1 MPHFNVFGKKHHQ
14 TNVCFLS
21 NQIEFKDQEH
31 ECHHCKKRLK
41 TAAGLKRLTR
51 TMHWQDNDA
60 FEDCSKRVDV
70 YCSLRHV
77 LTLPINNAIRMKS
90 THLLQNTK
98 NVEVLKFD
106 GCLSHTFYT
115 SIQKL
120 LKRLINKINKE
131 QRSILQ

>member
-1 MPHFNVFGKKHHQ
+1 
-14 TNVCFLS
+14 
-21 NQIEFKDQEH
+21 
-31 ECHHCKKRLK
+31 
-41 TAAGLKRLTR
+41 
-51 TMHWQDNDA
+51 MHWQDNDA